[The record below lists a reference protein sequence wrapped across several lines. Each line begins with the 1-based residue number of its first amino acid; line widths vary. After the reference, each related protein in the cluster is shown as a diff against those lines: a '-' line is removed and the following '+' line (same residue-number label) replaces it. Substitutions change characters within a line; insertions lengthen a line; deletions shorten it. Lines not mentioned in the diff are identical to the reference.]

1 LFIQGAGLASN
12 TTVLVIDPDAAFFRD
27 RLLADFPG
35 IRVLTALGADDAG
48 DKIAEADVLAAMGTK
63 LIFREGG
70 IMDKARKLKW
80 IQAFTTG
87 TDKIMPLKA
96 FTKEMLLTSTRGMHG
111 AQMAEMA
118 LLQMLALARDLP
130 RSVRNQGEAKWDR
143 FMQIRLLGKTV
154 VILGVGTSGEDLA
167 LRCKVM
173 GMTVVGVT
181 GTPRPSPNFDR
192 MVKRSELVSAAKE
205 ADFLVVV
212 VPYEKE
218 THKIVNAKVFN
229 AMKPTAFVCNI
240 ARGGVLDEQDL
251 LVALRSKKIAGAA
264 LDVFDLEPLP
274 PDNPLW
280 REPNV
285 MITPHHA
292 GQSDVYNEQ
301 VYGIFGPNL
310 KCFLENRFGDM
321 RNVIEH

>member
-1 LFIQGAGLASN
+1 MAAD
-12 TTVLVIDPDAAFFRD
+12 TTVLVVDPDADFFRD

-35 IRVLTALGADDAG
+35 IRVLTALGPEDIG
-48 DKIAEADVLAAMGTK
+48 DKLAEADVMAAMGSK
-63 LIFREGG
+63 MIFHDGVLE
-70 IMDKARKLKW
+70 KAGRLKW

-87 TDKIMPLKA
+87 TDKITPLKA
-96 FTKEMLLTSTRGMHG
+96 FRRDMLLTSTRGMHG

-118 LLQMLALARDLP
+118 LMQMLALARDLP
-130 RSVRNQGEAKWDR
+130 RTLRNQAESRWDR
-143 FMQIRLLGKTV
+143 FHQIRLLGKTV

-167 LRCKVM
+167 VRCKAM

-181 GTPRPSPNFDR
+181 GTPRALPNFDR
-192 MVKRSELVSAAKE
+192 MVRRAELALAAAA
-205 ADFLVVV
+205 ADFLVIV

-251 LVALRSKKIAGAA
+251 LVALREKKIAGAA
-264 LDVFDLEPLP
+264 LDVFDVEPLP
-274 PDNPLW
+274 ADNPLW

-285 MITPHHA
+285 IITPHHA
-292 GQSDVYNEQ
+292 GQSDVYNQQ
-301 VYGIFGPNL
+301 VYDIFGPNL
-310 KCFLENRFGDM
+310 KCFLENRIGDM
-321 RNVIEH
+321 RNLIAH

>member
-1 LFIQGAGLASN
+1 M
-12 TTVLVIDPDAAFFRD
+12 VIDPDADFFREK
-27 RLLADFPG
+27 LLADFPA
-35 IRVLTALGADDAG
+35 IKVLTALGPDDVG
-48 DKIAEADVLAAMGTK
+48 DKIVGADVVAAMGSK
-63 LIFREGG
+63 IIFHEGG
-70 IMDKARKLKW
+70 LLDKAARLKW

-87 TDKIMPLKA
+87 TDKITPLKA
-96 FTKEMLLTSTRGMHG
+96 FTKDMLLTSTRGMHG

-130 RSVRNQGEAKWDR
+130 RMLRNQAESKWDR

-167 LRCKVM
+167 LRCKAL

-181 GTPRPSPNFDR
+181 GTPRALPNFDR
-192 MVKRSELVSAAKE
+192 MVKRSELVHAASE

-251 LVALRSKKIAGAA
+251 LAAVRERKIAGAA

-285 MITPHHA
+285 IITPHHA
-292 GQSDVYNEQ
+292 GQSDVYNQQ
-301 VYGIFGPNL
+301 VYDIFGPNL
-310 KCFLENRFGDM
+310 RCFLDKRYGEM